1 MNDPTAGDPGEP
13 DVRSPLRYLGWLAT
27 SQLRRSLAGTF
38 FGTAW
43 MLGLTVQPY
52 LLSRAVDDGLRTGR
66 TGPVLGWAAAMLA
79 FGLLNLLLAWHRHRV
94 MTLIRND
101 ATFRTVAVVLRHST
115 RLGAELPRQVTA
127 GEVVTIGISDV
138 VRMSLALTF
147 VGPGVGAVVCYLT
160 IATLLLTLSPLLA
173 AVVLLGLPL
182 LGLTLRPLLSR
193 QQRVEDA
200 YRDHQAR
207 LTARFEDLAGGLRVL
222 NGLGGKDV
230 YAARYRD
237 DSQRLRA
244 AGYRVGAVT
253 SWIQALGTGLPV
265 LLLAAVTWLGARLA
279 VAGELTPGQ
288 LAAVFGYTAVLVA
301 PVYFLLENTQDIG
314 RALVCARRVVGFL
327 SLAPAADL
335 GTAGP
340 PSGQAELTDPESG
353 VRLAPGALT
362 VLASAR
368 PAESAA
374 VAERLARLDAA
385 TRPGAGPAGPAAE
398 WDGVPLTD
406 LPLTAVRDRITLAE
420 NEAALFAGTLRE
432 TVRGRTGAADAALL
446 AAIDAA
452 AARDVHDALPG
463 GLDAPLAADGRT
475 LSGGQRQ
482 RLRLARALTAEPE
495 VLLAVEPTSAVD
507 AHTEAAMAAGLR
519 AARAGRTTLLTST
532 SPLLL
537 DRADAVHYLVDGK
550 VAATGTHRELLRS
563 HPGYRTL
570 VTRDADSRPETP
582 AEETPATATA
592 APHRRTGRSRPL
604 PAPARTTTTP
614 RDHSAA
620 RPETPAEEAS

>member
-1 MNDPTAGDPGEP
+1 MTDPTAGDPGEP

-43 MLGLTVQPY
+43 MLSLTVQPY
-52 LLSRAVDDGLRTGR
+52 LLSRAVDDGLRAGR

-94 MTLIRND
+94 MTLVRND

-147 VGPGVGAVVCYLT
+147 IGPGVGAVVCYLT
-160 IATLLLTLSPLLA
+160 IAAVLLTLSPLLA
-173 AVVLLGLPL
+173 AVVLLGLPV

-222 NGLGGKDV
+222 NGLGGKDA

-253 SWIQALGTGLPV
+253 SWIQALGAGLPV
-265 LLLAAVTWLGARLA
+265 LLLAAVTWIGARLA
-279 VAGELTPGQ
+279 VAGELTPGR

-314 RALVCARRVVGFL
+314 RALVCARRVVAFL
-327 SLAPAADL
+327 SLTPASDL
-335 GTAGP
+335 GTAQP
-340 PSGQAELTDPESG
+340 PSEPAELTDPESG

-385 TRPGAGPAGPAAE
+385 ARPGAGPAGSAAE
-398 WDGVPLTD
+398 WDGTPLTE

-432 TVRGRTGAADAALL
+432 TVRGRTGATDADLL

-463 GLDAPLAADGRT
+463 GLDAPLAADGRN

-482 RLRLARALTAEPE
+482 RLRLARALTADPK

-519 AARAGRTTLLTST
+519 AARAGRTTLVTST

-537 DRADAVHYLVDGK
+537 DRADTVHYLVDGK
-550 VAATGTHRELLRS
+550 VAATGTHRELLRTQ
-563 HPGYRTL
+563 PGYRTL
-570 VTRDADSRPETP
+570 VTRDPEARPEPPAGASRALPAGSRP
-582 AEETPATATA
+582 AAAT
-592 APHRRTGRSRPL
+592 
-604 PAPARTTTTP
+604 
-614 RDHSAA
+614 AA

>member
-52 LLSRAVDDGLRTGR
+52 LLSRAVDDGLRAGR

-94 MTLIRND
+94 MTLVRND

-147 VGPGVGAVVCYLT
+147 IGPGVGAVVCYLT
-160 IATLLLTLSPLLA
+160 IAAVLLTLSPLLA

-182 LGLTLRPLLSR
+182 LGLALRPLLSR
-193 QQRVEDA
+193 QQRAEDA

-253 SWIQALGTGLPV
+253 SWIQALGAGLPV

-314 RALVCARRVVGFL
+314 RALVCARRVVDFL
-327 SLAPAADL
+327 SLAPAADP
-335 GTAGP
+335 GTAAP
-340 PSGQAELTDPESG
+340 PPGQAELTDPGSG

-385 TRPGAGPAGPAAE
+385 TRPGTGPAGPAAE

-432 TVRGRTGAADAALL
+432 TVRGRTGADDAALL

-482 RLRLARALTAEPE
+482 RLRLARALTADPE

-519 AARAGRTTLLTST
+519 AARTGRTTLLTST

-537 DRADAVHYLVDGK
+537 DRADTVHYLVDGK

-570 VTRDADSRPETP
+570 VTRDAD
-582 AEETPATATA
+582 A
-592 APHRRTGRSRPL
+592 RS
-604 PAPARTTTTP
+604 
-614 RDHSAA
+614 
-620 RPETPAEEAS
+620 ETPAEEAS

>member
-1 MNDPTAGDPGEP
+1 MNDPTVGDPGEP

-94 MTLIRND
+94 MTLVRND

-147 VGPGVGAVVCYLT
+147 IGPGVGAVVCYLT
-160 IATLLLTLSPLLA
+160 IAAVLLTLSPLLA
-173 AVVLLGLPL
+173 LVVLLGLPL

-193 QQRVEDA
+193 QQHVEDA

-237 DSQRLRA
+237 DSRRLRA

-253 SWIQALGTGLPV
+253 SWIQALGGGLPV
-265 LLLAAVTWLGARLA
+265 LLLAAVTWIGARLA

-301 PVYFLLENTQDIG
+301 PVYFLLENSQDIG
-314 RALVCARRVVGFL
+314 RALVCARRVVAFL
-327 SLAPAADL
+327 SLAPAADT

-340 PSGQAELTDPESG
+340 PPGPAGLADPESG
-353 VRLAPGALT
+353 VRLAPGTLT

-385 TRPGAGPAGPAAE
+385 ARPGAGPAGPAPE
-398 WDGVPLTD
+398 WDGTPLTD

-432 TVRGRTGAADAALL
+432 TVRGRTGAGDDALL

-463 GLDAPLAADGRT
+463 GLDAPLAADGRN

-482 RLRLARALTAEPE
+482 RLRLARALTADPE

-537 DRADAVHYLVDGK
+537 DRADTVHYLVDGK
-550 VAATGTHRELLRS
+550 VAATGTHRELLRTQ
-563 HPGYRTL
+563 PGYRTL
-570 VTRDADSRPETP
+570 VTRDADSRPEPP
-582 AEETPATATA
+582 AA
-592 APHRRTGRSRPL
+592 A
-604 PAPARTTTTP
+604 
-614 RDHSAA
+614 AA
-620 RPETPAEEAS
+620 RPEPPAEDAS